1 MYLFRARRVQE
12 HVMTEKPQYSVT
24 LLPGNE
30 VRFLSLSRTANVKPE
45 YRPMGTERYHSQAAA
60 MFAVEHY
67 TETGRI
73 LLHSE
78 VRAILLKRKRACT
91 KERKH
96 EYRRARVAARQEEMR
111 L

>member
-1 MYLFRARRVQE
+1 
-12 HVMTEKPQYSVT
+12 MTHKPQYSVP

-30 VRFLSLSRTANVKPE
+30 VRFLSLSRTAKVKPE
-45 YRPMGTERYHSQAAA
+45 YRPMGAERYHSQAAA
-60 MFAVEHY
+60 MFAVDHY
-67 TETGRI
+67 RKPGKI

-78 VRAILLKRKRACT
+78 VRTILLKRKRACT

-96 EYRRARVAARQEEMR
+96 EYRHARVAARQEEMR